1 MMTYNGHIYLP
12 VFHFHQRMSQE
23 EWHEAASGCI
33 TMLVPEVWGL
43 AFSEAIQSRQI
54 ANGKGRK

>member
-12 VFHFHQRMSQE
+12 VFHFPQRMSQGDGRR
-23 EWHEAASGCI
+23 AASGSI
-33 TMLVPEVWGL
+33 TPLVPEVWGL
-43 AFSEAIQSRQI
+43 ACGEAIQSRQI